1 MSVNVGVG
9 YTFEYGTDGKV
20 VSYCVLGDD
29 LVLSAQPVGENILT
43 VFNGLLDD
51 LLENGDFTSAEK
63 ILISSSDN
71 FNALKFFGK
80 ISAYFVEFAYAN
92 GLKTTPYFNVAFLTD
107 AEIVAANEAG
117 VHFGMYDL
125 CKKRTRLSGRNSLFR
140 PRRSVR

>member
-1 MSVNVGVG
+1 MKKKFIALCLLILAISLVFVGCKKPDDDDKPDDPTAVIYSTRNFLSVNVGVG

-63 ILISSSDN
+63 ILISSSDSN
-71 FNALKFFGK
+71 NLNIF
-80 ISAYFVEFAYAN
+80 
-92 GLKTTPYFNVAFLTD
+92 VAFK
-107 AEIVAANEAG
+107 EGFENFVS
-117 VHFGMYDL
+117 
-125 CKKRTRLSGRNSLFR
+125 LSFS
-140 PRRSVR
+140 